1 MNFIKLFI
9 KIFFFFYKKA
19 IILFTENIKF
29 KRKEYKNDNEYKV

>member
-1 MNFIKLFI
+1 MNFIKIFI
-9 KIFFFFYKKA
+9 KIFFFYKKA